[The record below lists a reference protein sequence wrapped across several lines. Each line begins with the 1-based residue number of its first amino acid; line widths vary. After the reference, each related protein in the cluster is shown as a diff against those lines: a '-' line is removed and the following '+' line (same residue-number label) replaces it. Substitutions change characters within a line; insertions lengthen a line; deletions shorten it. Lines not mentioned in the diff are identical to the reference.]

1 MPGAGDAIG
10 GRLGIS
16 FLTIGDFQLLTASP
30 LSWVGIA
37 FVAVVATLGPQARNP
52 MSDRNGILG
61 RSVAATESAG
71 AARDGDVEDRIASRE
86 SGRSR
91 GAVDGE
97 SAGSRR
103 FLGGL
108 ALGAL
113 VGAAIAGSTIWQRH
127 RRRR

>member
-1 MPGAGDAIG
+1 
-10 GRLGIS
+10 
-16 FLTIGDFQLLTASP
+16 
-30 LSWVGIA
+30 
-37 FVAVVATLGPQARNP
+37 
-52 MSDRNGILG
+52 MSDRNG
-61 RSVAATESAG
+61 RSHDDAVARTPGDDPE
-71 AARDGDVEDRIASRE
+71 ARGDVGYRTPLQGLADLAELMS
-86 SGRSR
+86 
-91 GAVDGE
+91 GE